1 MIFGLS
7 VFAEPTFADLGGKVT
22 VNPDWDKYPAADCDE
37 PVWSKINSACDSVS
51 KIEKGDAEWTVIK

>member
-1 MIFGLS
+1 MFGQPL
-7 VFAEPTFADLGGKVT
+7 FAELIFADAGHMVY

-37 PVWSKINSACDSVS
+37 PGWSKINSACESVS